1 MYLPL
6 VLLVALALVIL
17 FQFLAV
23 VMFVQRFVINLVTL
37 AFLLAEA
44 AWRGLRF
51 LYRLIAPMLPGILRV
66 FCKIILIQVYLPDR
80 IMEFAGV
87 YMTQGS
93 RVDATPDMAQRARVD
108 PTTEMIGNVMQQC
121 AGFRKDKERCTHK
134 QRRPDGKTEAQE
146 VFYCWQHKP

>member
-1 MYLPL
+1 MYFPL
-6 VLLVALALVIL
+6 VLLVILALVIL

-23 VMFVQRFVINLVTL
+23 VMFVQRFVINLVIL

-51 LYRLIAPMLPGILRV
+51 LYRLIAPILPGILRL
-66 FCKIILIQVYLPDR
+66 FCSVILIQVYLPDR
-80 IMEFAGV
+80 IMEFTGA

-93 RVDATPDMAQRARVD
+93 RVDVTPGIGQRARVD
-108 PTTEMIGNVMQQC
+108 PTTQMSGDIMQQC
-121 AGFRKDKERCTHK
+121 AGLRKDKERCTHK
-134 QRRPDGKTEAQE
+134 QRRPDGKTETQ

>member
-1 MYLPL
+1 MYFPL
-6 VLLVALALVIL
+6 VLLVVLALVIL

-66 FCKIILIQVYLPDR
+66 FCNIILIKVYLPDR
-80 IMEFAGV
+80 IMEFAGA
-87 YMTQGS
+87 YITQGS
-93 RVDATPDMAQRARVD
+93 RVDATPDIAQRARVD
-108 PTTEMIGNVMQQC
+108 PASNVMQQC

-134 QRRPDGKTEAQE
+134 QRRPDAKTEGQE